1 MIIPYDLDGLI
12 YSSRPDNLFF
22 GNKSYLYQWYC
33 YGPRK
38 GESKRM
44 TTDEGCKVK
53 MFICLLMWKSSRVGV
68 ETGKVVSEDS
78 EVVNDAGWRWCR
90 CRCRH
95 RQRGG
100 GDALGREPQ
109 SQTVLRIDV
118 PSFRDATFSGSALAR
133 SQTFPSG
140 DVQGPGP
147 SQQGS
152 GLEPCSRCAD
162 SVEYGSALRGQRSQ
176 PLALE
181 TEAAGS
187 LGTIGRATSRSCR
200 CGVPLC
206 AYSTQGR
213 WSLQEAGLA
222 VVTQR
227 SMPSSSWLALSG
239 WLLVCG

>member
-1 MIIPYDLDGLI
+1 MEVQPG
-12 YSSRPDNLFF
+12 RR
-22 GNKSYLYQWYC
+22 GN
-33 YGPRK
+33 R
-38 GESKRM
+38 
-44 TTDEGCKVK
+44 EGG
-53 MFICLLMWKSSRVGV
+53 VG
-68 ETGKVVSEDS
+68 G
-78 EVVNDAGWRWCR
+78 
-90 CRCRH
+90 
-95 RQRGG
+95 QRGCQRCG
-100 GDALGREPQ
+100 VAVVPLPLPSPPEGRWRRFRQGASISNGPTYRCTELLRCHLQWKRPSKEPNL
-109 SQTVLRIDV
+109 SLRGRTGAW
-118 PSFRDATFSGSALAR
+118 P
-133 SQTFPSG
+133 
-140 DVQGPGP
+140 
-147 SQQGS
+147 
-152 GLEPCSRCAD
+152 EPCSRCAD

-239 WLLVCG
+239 WPLVCG